1 MTMTVWQSAVTI
13 LVVVLGTM
21 LTRFLPFFIFPEGK
35 QPPKFIMY
43 LGQVLPCAV
52 IGLLVVYC
60 LKDAVFTSFHALPEL
75 IAIVC
80 VAALQVWKKN
90 MLLSMAVGTVLYM
103 VLVQTCFA

>member
-1 MTMTVWQSAVTI
+1 MTTIQSIITI

-35 QPPKFIMY
+35 TPPPYITY
-43 LGQVLPCAV
+43 LSTVLPYAV

-75 IAIVC
+75 IAIIC
-80 VAALQVWKKN
+80 IFILHKWRKN
-90 MLLSMAVGTVLYM
+90 TLLSIGAGTIIYM
-103 VLVQTCFA
+103 VLVQTCFQ